1 MNFLYSFINL
11 QVTSGSLLDI
21 ERDVHIKIRLTL
33 CLLKGK
39 FICKSFKNRLVEK
52 KMYFFSCH
60 PPLFRILVR
69 FVIVVGHETE

>member
-52 KMYFFSCH
+52 KMYFF
-60 PPLFRILVR
+60 
-69 FVIVVGHETE
+69 